1 MGAFENIL
9 NDKDYLIY
17 TNVGNSML
25 PLIKEGIDI
34 LVIKKPQRNIKKYD
48 IVLSKRPSGRYIL
61 HRVISLSK
69 NMEELV
75 IAGDNSFMKDCIS
88 PSSVLGILSEIHRNG
103 EEVKMDTLLKRL
115 AVWFWCNFFFIR
127 RPIIKIFNKHVYS

>member
-9 NDKDYLIY
+9 DDKGYLIY
-17 TNVGNSML
+17 TNVGNSMF
-25 PLIKEGIDI
+25 PTIKEGIDI
-34 LVIKKPQRNIKKYD
+34 LIIKQPQRNVKKYD

-75 IAGDNSFMKDCIS
+75 IAGDNSFTKDCIS
-88 PSSVLGILSEIHRNG
+88 PSSILGILSEIHRNG
-103 EEVKMDTLLKRL
+103 DVVRMDTIIKRL

-127 RPIIKIFNKHVYS
+127 RPIILFLNKYVYS